1 MIPDAARA
9 TRSSTCFDEIRN
21 ANCLISSKLVEAM
34 KSEPRRNL
42 SDEGIA
48 NTSQDR
54 RGAQPI
60 PRSDGLLRLAGAF
73 FPAAPRPTLTEEM
86 DLPQEF
92 DVVCLGGGV
101 AGEAIAAGLQDSGLT
116 LAVVER
122 ELVGGECPYWGCI
135 PSKTLLRSGETLSEA
150 DRARLLAASRVE
162 WTVDFPKVST
172 RVLWMA
178 RNLDDS
184 RPAAAMEA
192 TGARLFRGEGKLTD
206 VRTVAVGNEQLI
218 ARRAVVIANG
228 STPAIPRITGLDTV
242 DFWTTAAAIPEELPV
257 SLAILGGGA
266 IGVELGQAFA
276 RFGCRV
282 NIIEAGPT
290 FLGHEEPEAGAALR
304 PHLESDGIMLT
315 IGDPCVAV
323 EHPMMGP
330 SRERS
335 SVVVHLKSGATV
347 RADRLLVAT
356 GRRPN
361 VESWRAAGLAQTER
375 GWLKV
380 DPSTLEA
387 QPGVFGAGD
396 VTGLGG
402 FTHLAYYHGQV
413 IARRLQGMDARADHT
428 AVPRVTFTDP
438 KGGRSASRSAARSK
452 GIDFT
457 SPRESGRTA
466 RANHYFHIGAL
477 KLVAIASAAC

>member
-1 MIPDAARA
+1 M
-9 TRSSTCFDEIRN
+9 S
-21 ANCLISSKLVEAM
+21 
-34 KSEPRRNL
+34 
-42 SDEGIA
+42 
-48 NTSQDR
+48 
-54 RGAQPI
+54 
-60 PRSDGLLRLAGAF
+60 
-73 FPAAPRPTLTEEM
+73 
-86 DLPQEF
+86 QEF

-150 DRARLLAASRVE
+150 ERARVLAASRVG
-162 WTVDFPKVST
+162 WAVDFPKVSK
-172 RVLWMA
+172 RARWMA
-178 RNLDDS
+178 RDLDDS

-206 VRTVAVGNEQLI
+206 PRTVAVGSEQLI

-228 STPAIPRITGLDTV
+228 STAAIPAIPGLDTV
-242 DFWTTAAAIPEELPV
+242 PFWTNRQAAIPKELPA
-257 SLAILGGGA
+257 SLAVLGGGA

-276 RFGCRV
+276 RLGCKV
-282 NIIEAGPT
+282 TVIEAGPR
-290 FLGHEEPEAGAALR
+290 FLGLEEPEAGAALR
-304 PHLESDGIMLT
+304 PHLEADGITLM

-323 EHPMMGP
+323 EKQ
-330 SRERS
+330 S
-335 SVVVHLKSGATV
+335 SAVALHLQSGAV
-347 RADRLLVAT
+347 VAADRLLVAT

-361 VESWRAAGLAQTER
+361 VEAWHAIGIAQTER

-380 DPSTLEA
+380 DPATLEA
-387 QPGVFGAGD
+387 RAGVFGAGD

-413 IARRLQGMDARADHT
+413 VARRLRGMDARADHT

-438 KGGRSASRSAARSK
+438 EVASVGLSEAAARAK
-452 GIDFT
+452 GIDVVVARAD
-457 SPRESGRTA
+457 PAETA
-466 RANHYFHIGAL
+466 RGYIHDFHGGAL
-477 KLVAIASAAC
+477 KLVGDRTRRVLIGATLVTPRAGEILGELVLAIKLGTPLPKLADVIHPFPAFNRVLGASLAELAAKVA

>member
-1 MIPDAARA
+1 
-9 TRSSTCFDEIRN
+9 
-21 ANCLISSKLVEAM
+21 
-34 KSEPRRNL
+34 
-42 SDEGIA
+42 
-48 NTSQDR
+48 
-54 RGAQPI
+54 
-60 PRSDGLLRLAGAF
+60 
-73 FPAAPRPTLTEEM
+73 
-86 DLPQEF
+86 LPHEF

-101 AGEAIAAGLQDSGLT
+101 AGEAIAAGLRDSGLT

-135 PSKTLLRSGETLSEA
+135 PSKTLLRSCETLSEA
-150 DRARLLAASRVE
+150 ERARVLAASRVE
-162 WTVDFPKVST
+162 WTVDFPKVSK

-206 VRTVAVGNEQLI
+206 LRTVAVGSEQVI

-228 STPAIPRITGLDTV
+228 STAAIPPIPGLNTVEFWTNRQAAIPR
-242 DFWTTAAAIPEELPV
+242 ELPA

-276 RFGCRV
+276 RLGSKV
-282 NIIEAGPT
+282 TVIEAGPT
-290 FLGHEEPEAGAALR
+290 FLHLEEPVAGAALR
-304 PHLESDGIMLT
+304 PHLEADGITLM

-323 EHPMMGP
+323 E
-330 SRERS
+330 SQRS
-335 SVVVHLKSGATV
+335 AVVVHLTSGAAV
-347 RADRLLVAT
+347 SADRLLVAT

-361 VESWRAAGLAQTER
+361 LDAWCAAGLAQTER

-380 DPSTLEA
+380 DPATLEER
-387 QPGVFGAGD
+387 PGVFGAGD

-413 IARRLQGMDARADHT
+413 VARRLRGMDARADHT

-438 KGGRSASRSAARSK
+438 EVASVGLSEAAARAR
-452 GIDFT
+452 GIDVVVAGAD
-457 SPRESGRTA
+457 PAETA
-466 RANHYFHIGAL
+466 RGYIHDFHGGAL
-477 KLVAIASAAC
+477 KLVGDRQRGVLIGATLVTPRAGEIVGELVLAIKLGTPLNELADVIHPFPAFNRVLGESLDQLAAKARRSP